1 MHADLAPSVPS
12 ASEALPAPAP
22 TLACL
27 YSFRRC
33 PYAIRA
39 RMALCYA
46 GVKVDIE
53 EVDLRHKPA
62 GLLAASPKATVPVLV
77 TTQGEV
83 IDQSL
88 DIMRWA
94 LAQND
99 PDDWLGA
106 RDPGAGVPGAQHWID
121 LNDVTF
127 KPLLDRYKYASHHP
141 QHPLAE
147 HRRQALEAL
156 ILPLEA
162 QLQTTP
168 WLAGTRAGLADVA
181 LFPFVRQFAS
191 VDTGW
196 FSAQALPAV
205 QAWRNAWL
213 ASALFRGIMDK
224 PASR

>member
-1 MHADLAPSVPS
+1 
-12 ASEALPAPAP
+12 
-22 TLACL
+22 
-27 YSFRRC
+27 
-33 PYAIRA
+33 
-39 RMALCYA
+39 MALCYA

-77 TTQGEV
+77 TTRGEV

-99 PDDWLGA
+99 PEGWLA
-106 RDPGAGVPGAQHWID
+106 TRDPGAGVPGAEHWID

-127 KPLLDRYKYASHHP
+127 KPLLDRYKYASQHP
-141 QHPLAE
+141 QLPPAE

-181 LFPFVRQFAS
+181 LFPFVRQFAG
-191 VDTGW
+191 VDTHW
-196 FSAQALPAV
+196 FSTQALPAV
-205 QAWRNAWL
+205 QAWLNAWL
-213 ASALFRGIMDK
+213 ASALFRGVMDK

>member
-1 MHADLAPSVPS
+1 
-12 ASEALPAPAP
+12 
-22 TLACL
+22 
-27 YSFRRC
+27 
-33 PYAIRA
+33 
-39 RMALCYA
+39 MALCYA

-99 PDDWLGA
+99 PDDWLAA

-127 KPLLDRYKYASHHP
+127 KPLLDRYKYASYHP
-141 QHPLAE
+141 QHPPAE